1 MQAAAREE
9 GKSVHPSPAGDVLM
23 LGIVKRTEEEF
34 AEWLST
40 EWGFLSGLASY
51 DDEPVALE
59 PYQFAFLQNRSR
71 FRWVTKS
78 RQVGFS
84 FLFAL
89 EALARCHLREK
100 HTAVFV
106 SYNLDDAKEKIL
118 VARHVHE
125 ELPLAYQKRLVV
137 DSKTELAFESNGA
150 GKRLS
155 RILSHPSK
163 APRGKKGDVYLDE
176 LAHYANDREVY
187 RGSTALIL
195 RAQGQ
200 LTGCSTPLGRRGI
213 FWEIA
218 NEELRQFPHHTR
230 QLVPWWLC
238 RFFCHDVKRA
248 AAEAPDMPTEERVA
262 RFGRPTLIE
271 QFDSLPLEDFQQEF
285 ECRFVD
291 ETYSF
296 YPYELI
302 LPCTSDD
309 LMLAE
314 EPASIPTPEGR
325 LVAGFDVG
333 RTRDRSELAV
343 FEEVEGRF
351 TCRMMR
357 SFDGVPFSEQ
367 EAELRRLLSVL
378 PVARLS
384 IDRSGI
390 GMNLAENLERDFPQV
405 VAENFTN
412 EAKERWAT
420 DFKILL
426 QRRDVVLPRDRN
438 LVGQVHA
445 IKRRGLPSG
454 KVSFDAERN
463 ARGHADKFW
472 AVALACQRE
481 RAPTRKPGGD
491 VAVRILG

>member
-1 MQAAAREE
+1 MHALFARESKGARNFSE
-9 GKSVHPSPAGDVLM
+9 DRVT

-34 AEWLST
+34 AEWISR
-40 EWGFLSGLASY
+40 EPGFIEGLLSY
-51 DDEPVALE
+51 DDEPVVLE
-59 PYQFAFLQNRSR
+59 PYQRAFLHNRTR

-84 FLFAL
+84 FIFAL
-89 EALARCHLREK
+89 EALTRCHLRSK

-106 SYNLDDAKEKIL
+106 SYNMEDAKEKVLI
-118 VARHVHE
+118 ARQLHE

-137 DSKTELAFESNGA
+137 DSKTELGFESNG
-150 GKRLS
+150 KKLS

-176 LAHYANDREVY
+176 LAHYVNDREVY

-195 RAQGQ
+195 RSNGQ

-218 NEELRQFPHHTR
+218 DEELRKYPHHTR

-238 RFFCHDVKRA
+238 RFFCVDVRA
-248 AAEAPDMPTEERVA
+248 ASENALDLPTEERVA
-262 RFGRPTLIE
+262 RFGRPTLVE

-285 ECRFVD
+285 ENSFVD
-291 ETYSF
+291 ESYSF
-296 YPYELI
+296 FPYELI

-309 LMLAE
+309 LVLYD
-314 EPASIPTPEGR
+314 EPTSVRAPEGR
-325 LVAGFDVG
+325 IVAGFDVG

-343 FEEVEGRF
+343 FEEIEDRF
-351 TCRMMR
+351 TARMLR
-357 SFDGVPFSEQ
+357 SFEGTPFAEQ
-367 EAELRRLLSVL
+367 EAELRRLLGTL
-378 PVARLS
+378 PVARLY
-384 IDRSGI
+384 IDQSGI
-390 GMNLAENLERDFPQV
+390 GMNLAENLSRDFPQV
-405 VAENFTN
+405 VGQTFTN

-420 DFKILL
+420 NFKILL
-426 QRRDVVLPRDRN
+426 QRRDVTLPRHRE
-438 LVGQVHA
+438 LVGQIHS
-445 IKRRGLPSG
+445 IKRRVLPSG

-472 AVALACQRE
+472 AVALACQKE
-481 RAPTRKPGGD
+481 RQESRPRTGEIG
-491 VAVRILG
+491 VRVLG

>member
-1 MQAAAREE
+1 MT
-9 GKSVHPSPAGDVLM
+9 

-34 AEWLST
+34 ADWLGT
-40 EWGFLSGLASY
+40 EWGFISGLGSF

-59 PYQFAFLQNRSR
+59 QYQFAFLQNRSR

-118 VARHVHE
+118 VARQVHE

-137 DSKTELAFESNGA
+137 DSKTELAFESNGTN
-150 GKRLS
+150 KRLS

-176 LAHYANDREVY
+176 LAHYVNDREVY

-195 RAQGQ
+195 RSNGQ

-218 NEELRQFPHHTR
+218 NEELRKYPHHTR
-230 QLVPWWLC
+230 QYVPWWLC
-238 RFFCHDVKRA
+238 RFFCADTKRA
-248 AAEAPDMPTEERVA
+248 AVEAPNMPTEERVA
-262 RFGRPTLIE
+262 VFGRPTLIE
-271 QFDSLPLEDFQQEF
+271 QLDSLPLDDFQQEF
-285 ECRFVD
+285 EGRFVD

-296 YPYELI
+296 FPYELI
-302 LPCTSDD
+302 LPCTTDD
-309 LMLAE
+309 LVMVND
-314 EPASIPTPEGR
+314 PTSMRAPEGR

-343 FEEVEGRF
+343 FEEIEGRF
-351 TCRMMR
+351 TCRTLK
-357 SFDGVPFSEQ
+357 SFEGTPFAEQ
-367 EAELRRLLSVL
+367 EAELRRLLGTL

-390 GMNLAENLERDFPQV
+390 GMNLAENLARDFPQV
-405 VAENFTN
+405 VGENFTN
-412 EAKERWAT
+412 DTKERWAT

-426 QRRDVVLPRDRN
+426 QRRDVTMPRERD
-438 LVGQVHA
+438 LIAQIHA
-445 IKRRGLPSG
+445 IKRRVLPSG

-472 AVALACQRE
+472 AVALACQRD
-481 RAPTRKPGGD
+481 RSLPTKQTGEI
-491 VAVRILG
+491 AVRIFG

>member
-1 MQAAAREE
+1 
-9 GKSVHPSPAGDVLM
+9 VT
-23 LGIVKRTEEEF
+23 LGIVKRNEDEY
-34 AEWLST
+34 AAWIGT
-40 EWGFLSGLASY
+40 EWGFVEGLLSY
-51 DDEPVALE
+51 DDEPIRLE
-59 PYQFAFLQNRSR
+59 AYQLGFLQNPSR
-71 FRWVTKS
+71 FRWITKS
-78 RQVGFS
+78 RQIGFS

-89 EALARCHLREK
+89 EALSRCHLREK

-106 SYNLDDAKEKIL
+106 SYNLDDAKEKVL
-118 VARHVHE
+118 VARQLHE

-150 GKRLS
+150 NKRVS

-163 APRGKKGDVYLDE
+163 APRGKKGDAYLDE
-176 LAHYANDREVY
+176 LAHYVNDREVY

-195 RAQGQ
+195 RSNGQ

-218 NEELRQFPHHTR
+218 NEELRKYPHHKR
-230 QLVPWWLC
+230 QFVPWWLC
-238 RFFCHDVKRA
+238 RFFCVDVAAAGRA
-248 AAEAPDMPTEERVA
+248 AADLPTEERVA

-285 ECRFVD
+285 EGRFVD
-291 ETYSF
+291 ETYSYF
-296 YPYELI
+296 PYELI

-309 LMLAE
+309 LVVYD
-314 EPASIPTPEGR
+314 EPTSVRAPEGR
-325 LVAGFDVG
+325 IVVGFDVG

-343 FEEVEGRF
+343 FEEIEGRF
-351 TCRMMR
+351 SCRMLK
-357 SFDGVPFSEQ
+357 SFEGTPFAEQ
-367 EAELRRLLSVL
+367 EAELRRLLEVL

-390 GMNLAENLERDFPQV
+390 GMNLAENLGRDFPQV
-405 VAENFTN
+405 VGENFTN

-426 QRRDVVLPRDRN
+426 QRRDVTMPRDRE
-438 LVGQVHA
+438 LVGQIHA
-445 IKRRGLPSG
+445 IKRRVLPSG

-463 ARGHADKFW
+463 AKGHADKFW

-481 RAPTRKPGGD
+481 RQAERPRGGEIG
-491 VAVRILG
+491 VRVVG